1 MDGTVNATRP
11 LPSSRNFPFNH
22 FDWEIIYFVII
33 YIVLYY
39 RHYIIITVTLPWQN
53 YTQLSGTQSLTNS
66 NSLYHLRFIFALCPP
81 RFFSRSATSLFI
93 FTGYLERPII
103 SDSRLS
109 CFCFSLPRSRSF
121 HLSFSLSL
129 SRFLSFFNLVFT
141 FASLSRSIYQ
151 FSHSTKRVLIFHF
164 IIHSY
169 PQPYNTFIQHTK
181 QMHLLA
187 EKHTYIYVRKYARH
201 THTPAYAHN
210 ITYTYTKYAYIIYCS
225 HSHRFN
231 NPW

>member
-1 MDGTVNATRP
+1 MDGTVNATWP

-39 RHYIIITVTLPWQN
+39 RHYIIITVTVPWQN

-93 FTGYLERPII
+93 FTGYLERPRI

-129 SRFLSFFNLVFT
+129 SLFFRSRFHFRF
-141 FASLSRSIYQ
+141 SLSLYLSIFLEYKARAH
-151 FSHSTKRVLIFHF
+151 FSF
-164 IIHSY
+164 Y
-169 PQPYNTFIQHTK
+169 DTFIPT
-181 QMHLLA
+181 A
-187 EKHTYIYVRKYARH
+187 V
-201 THTPAYAHN
+201 
-210 ITYTYTKYAYIIYCS
+210 
-225 HSHRFN
+225 
-231 NPW
+231 